1 MPLCAVNHL
10 RGNGLRG
17 LFPAL
22 CLQAQDHTNDKLR
35 TLVLLRMYLN
45 GAIGCGK
52 LDGIRQQIQHRLI
65 QTGLVAEQMISPGKD
80 LGR

>member
-1 MPLCAVNHL
+1 
-10 RGNGLRG
+10 
-17 LFPAL
+17 
-22 CLQAQDHTNDKLR
+22 
-35 TLVLLRMYLN
+35 MYLD
-45 GAIGCGK
+45 GAAGCGK